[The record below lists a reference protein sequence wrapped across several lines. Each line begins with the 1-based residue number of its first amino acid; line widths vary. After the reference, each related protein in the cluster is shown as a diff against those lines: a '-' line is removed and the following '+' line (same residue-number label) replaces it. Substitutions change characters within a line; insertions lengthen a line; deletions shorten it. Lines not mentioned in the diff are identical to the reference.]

1 MAYLTALGTEKHD
14 QMRIQGVIYGLGA
27 VALLAAHI
35 GSGVL
40 NAQTWPFSALLILPV
55 MLGVWLGSKVM
66 DRVDPVLFRKMTLLV
81 LMVARATATRAPAR
95 LAEPRQG
102 WPLAACAPAAR
113 AQWMSVA
120 RVK

>member
-1 MAYLTALGTEKHD
+1 M
-14 QMRIQGVIYGLGA
+14 
-27 VALLAAHI
+27 AAHI

-81 LMVARATATRAPAR
+81 LMVAGLNLIRRAIF
-95 LAEPRQG
+95 
-102 WPLAACAPAAR
+102 
-113 AQWMSVA
+113 
-120 RVK
+120 

>member
-81 LMVARATATRAPAR
+81 LMVAGLNLIRRAI
-95 LAEPRQG
+95 
-102 WPLAACAPAAR
+102 
-113 AQWMSVA
+113 S
-120 RVK
+120 